1 MRRALMV
8 VAVAAILWI
17 GLKDWAYRTIYTQQ
31 TPVEASEPDYT
42 SPESWAMRPAEQP
55 AGGWESPWG
64 VDLFVLPPVRR
75 SPHPPGTVPP
85 DHQRSSD
92 ETGAF
97 LELLSGSFGDTPV
110 YAPYLRHG
118 SPVQRDDSDF
128 AAMTEADA
136 VSAFQSYL
144 ELDNRKRGLLLV
156 APASMKAPTERVLAL
171 FTEDPDVR
179 QRFGGVVWLGS
190 DGASLEG
197 LECSDGLVGQCLIE
211 VPMKSGVP
219 VFQRLKPN
227 LPLPRLKY
235 RLVDPEAAA
244 VSVSNRL
251 TFLSDWLDENAPKPA
266 EPFGGFD
273 EMESVEVAPIR
284 RPGDPVDED

>member
-31 TPVEASEPDYT
+31 APVEATEPDYGQ
-42 SPESWAMRPAEQP
+42 PESWAMRPAEQP

-75 SPHPPGTVPP
+75 SPHPPGTVNP
-85 DHQRSSD
+85 DHPRSSD
-92 ETGAF
+92 ETAAF
-97 LELLSGSFGDTPV
+97 LELLSGSLGDAPV

-118 SPVQRDDSDF
+118 SPVHRDDADF
-128 AAMTEADA
+128 AAMTDADA
-136 VSAFQSYL
+136 LSAFELYL
-144 ELDNRKRGLLLV
+144 EQDNRQRGFVLV
-156 APASMKAPTERVLAL
+156 APASMEAPTESMLAL
-171 FTEDPDVR
+171 FADDADMR

-190 DGASLEG
+190 GAAG
-197 LECSDGLVGQCLIE
+197 LEELDCSDGLIGQCLIE

-244 VSVSNRL
+244 VSISNRL
-251 TFLSDWLDENAPKPA
+251 AFLSDWLDENAPKPA

-284 RPGDPVDED
+284 RPGDDED